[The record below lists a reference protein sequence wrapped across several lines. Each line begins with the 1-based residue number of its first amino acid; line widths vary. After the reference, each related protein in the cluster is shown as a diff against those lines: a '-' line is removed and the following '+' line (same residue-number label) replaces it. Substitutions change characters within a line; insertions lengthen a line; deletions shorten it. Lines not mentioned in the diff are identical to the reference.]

1 MHSTPVQVLAG
12 ALSQSTSEICTVIVH
27 SQRQIYLRKVNLPL
41 FFLCVGP
48 IRKLEV
54 PDFQHISNVYEQM
67 QSEVLEKPSRA
78 R

>member
-1 MHSTPVQVLAG
+1 LMHKKT
-12 ALSQSTSEICTVIVH
+12 
-27 SQRQIYLRKVNLPL
+27 RQGVGQNKS
-41 FFLCVGP
+41 FGP